1 MHETATGAAL
11 LAAARDFRPRV
22 IAQRDA
28 IETSRRLPDDLA
40 RELAHGGFFRIFLPA
55 AYGGLDLTPMDGI
68 AVFEELAKADASVAW
83 CVWNGNTHWIAAQLS
98 PEAAHAIHDDPDVIT
113 ANSTRPSGQAHV
125 VDGGY
130 RLTGRWSLVSGC
142 ELASWMVLWS
152 VVHEDGTPRTTPS
165 GGPEIRFMLLPASQ
179 CEIIDTWTV
188 GGLRGTGSHDV
199 VVHDVFVP
207 TAYSAGF
214 FDTYVLSEPRYRIP
228 AFSRVVPGLG
238 AMALGIAWTAIDT
251 LKEIAGAKTP
261 VRTTQMLREMP
272 DGQVR
277 VSQAEALVRSARLF
291 LLDSL
296 DQLWTK
302 LLATGEVTMEARALA
317 RLAASHA
324 VSSAVQA
331 VDLMYVAGGA
341 SSLYVSCPLERAFRD
356 VHAMTQHI
364 AVQPRVMQSTG
375 RVLFGLESD
384 TPLL

>member
-1 MHETATGAAL
+1 
-11 LAAARDFRPRV
+11 
-22 IAQRDA
+22 
-28 IETSRRLPDDLA
+28 
-40 RELAHGGFFRIFLPA
+40 
-55 AYGGLDLTPMDGI
+55 
-68 AVFEELAKADASVAW
+68 
-83 CVWNGNTHWIAAQLS
+83 VWNGNTHWTAAQLS
-98 PEAAHAIHDDPDVIT
+98 PEAAHAIHDDPNVIT

-125 VDGGY
+125 VDGGF

-142 ELASWMVLWS
+142 ELATWMVLWS
-152 VVHEDGTPRTTPS
+152 VVHDDGKPRMAPS

-199 VVHDVFVP
+199 AVHDVFVP
-207 TAYSAGF
+207 FAFASGF
-214 FDTYVLSEPRYRIP
+214 FDSHVLPEPRYRIP
-228 AFSRVVPGLG
+228 AFCRVIPGLG
-238 AMALGIAWTAIDT
+238 AMALGIACTAIET

-261 VRTTQMLREMP
+261 VRTTQMLRDTP
-272 DGQVR
+272 DAQVR
-277 VSQAEALVRSARLF
+277 VSQAEALVRSGRLF
-291 LLDSL
+291 LFESL
-296 DQLWTK
+296 GQLWTR

-341 SSLYVSCPLERAFRD
+341 SSIYVSCLLERAFRD
-356 VHAMTQHI
+356 VHIMTQHI
-364 AVQPRVMQSTG
+364 GVHPRVMYSTG